1 MAEYSTKIKNYNALF
16 TDDYLKIENLTLPY
30 DKMSNINCEN
40 KEDGTTEFTFR
51 FGDKTIAI
59 PCNLDERSKLMPFF
73 AKAAALEKQRKEQE
87 LLSIDDLTVET
98 MDPVQ
103 PETKENSIIKEIPI
117 EDVNDYQIDGEIK
130 NEDTSNDI
138 IDQALTQSINDSS
151 IETPMN
157 PEVVSSQDMISE
169 VMNSNTTEPVA
180 SAAIPQVENSKNIEE
195 ANSKIKPFCKI
206 GRLIAGIVAMLISGL
221 IAFQSCA
228 AGISN
233 ILESSSSI
241 SGSAGF
247 MLSLFI
253 LAGGIVGIVARK
265 SVRKRGGMLPAIL
278 FALGSSCGALE
289 WHSTF
294 SDLRI
299 WVIVSLIFSLFY
311 AFCAFMTKT
320 KKSKKHIV
328 VYIIYGLILFS
339 VIGGIVFGGNLSN
352 NTSNNVQSTTTQDTT
367 ASNEQPKAVN
377 YTSITADEL
386 LKTLEDNA
394 MKAEEY
400 EGKNLAVRGK
410 LLTIDSDGS
419 YITLDAV
426 NDEEL
431 MSFDSIS
438 CNIKTEEQK
447 EKVKNLTK
455 GDEITVKGKMVDVGE
470 VMGYEMD
477 IDSIE

>member
-1 MAEYSTKIKNYNALF
+1 MEEYSTKIKNYNALF

-30 DKMSNINCEN
+30 DKMSDINCEN
-40 KEDGTTEFTFR
+40 KENGTTEFTFK

-98 MDPVQ
+98 EDRVQ
-103 PETKENSIIKEIPI
+103 PETKENPIVEEIPI
-117 EDVNDYQIDGEIK
+117 EDVNDYREVK
-130 NEDTSNDI
+130 NEDTSNNI
-138 IDQALTQSINDSS
+138 IDQALTQAINDSS
-151 IETPMN
+151 VETPMN
-157 PEVVSSQDMISE
+157 SEVVSSQDMISE
-169 VMNSNTTEPVA
+169 AMNSNTEEQIA
-180 SAAIPQVENSKNIEE
+180 SVSAPQVENSKNIEE
-195 ANSKIKPFCKI
+195 ASSEIKPFCKI

-221 IAFQSCA
+221 ITFQSCA
-228 AGISN
+228 AGLANALGSSN
-233 ILESSSSI
+233 SI
-241 SGSAGF
+241 SGTAGF

-253 LAGGIVGIVARK
+253 LAGGIVGIVTRK
-265 SVRKRGGMLPAIL
+265 SVRKRGGMIPAIL

-339 VIGGIVFGGNLSN
+339 VIGGIAFGGNLSN
-352 NTSNNVQSTTTQDTT
+352 NVPINDQSTITQDIST
-367 ASNEQPKAVN
+367 SKEQTKSGEYKAV
-377 YTSITADEL
+377 SADDL
-386 LKTLEDNA
+386 LKVLDENA
-394 MKAEEY
+394 MKAKEY
-400 EGKNLAVRGK
+400 EGQNLAVKGK
-410 LLTIDSDGS
+410 LLTIDSDGAF
-419 YITLDAV
+419 ITLDAV
-426 NDEEL
+426 NDDT
-431 MSFDSIS
+431 MSFSSIS
-438 CNIKTEEQK
+438 CNIKTDKQK
-447 EKVKNLTK
+447 EKIKTLASGN
-455 GDEITVKGKMVDVGE
+455 EITVKGKMISVGE

>member
-1 MAEYSTKIKNYNALF
+1 MEEYSTKIKNYNALF

-30 DKMSNINCEN
+30 DKMSDINCEN
-40 KEDGTTEFTFR
+40 KEDGTTEFTFK

-87 LLSIDDLTVET
+87 LLSIDDLEVET
-98 MDPVQ
+98 PAPVQ
-103 PETKENSIIKEIPI
+103 PETKENSVIEEIPI
-117 EDVNDYQIDGEIK
+117 EDVNDYQIDREIK
-130 NEDTSNDI
+130 NKDISNDI

-151 IETPMN
+151 VETPMN
-157 PEVVSSQDMISE
+157 SEVVSSQDMISE
-169 VMNSNTTEPVA
+169 AMNSNTEEPVA
-180 SAAIPQVENSKNIEE
+180 SVVAPQVENSKNIEE
-195 ANSKIKPFCKI
+195 ASSEIKPFCKI

-221 IAFQSCA
+221 ITFQSCA
-228 AGISN
+228 AGLANALGSSN
-233 ILESSSSI
+233 SI
-241 SGSAGF
+241 SGTAGF

-253 LAGGIVGIVARK
+253 LAGGIVGIAARK
-265 SVRKRGGMLPAIL
+265 SVRKRGGMIPAIL
-278 FALGSSCGALE
+278 FALGSFCGALE

-339 VIGGIVFGGNLSN
+339 VIGGIAFGGNLSN
-352 NTSNNVQSTTTQDTT
+352 NTPINDQSTIIQDISTPK
-367 ASNEQPKAVN
+367 EQTKSGEYKAV
-377 YTSITADEL
+377 SADDL
-386 LKTLEDNA
+386 LKVLDENA
-394 MKAEEY
+394 MKAKEY
-400 EGKNLAVRGK
+400 EGQNLAVKGK
-410 LLTIDSDGS
+410 LLTIDSDGAF
-419 YITLDAV
+419 ITLDAV
-426 NDEEL
+426 NDDT
-431 MSFDSIS
+431 MRFSSIS
-438 CNIKTEEQK
+438 CNIKTDKQK
-447 EKVKNLTK
+447 EKIKTLASGN
-455 GDEITVKGKMVDVGE
+455 EITVKGKMISVGE